1 MTPALMPRM
10 RIPLWAAIGVP
21 VAAYAVRSAVRG
33 SMAPDLPAD
42 AIVLGS
48 LIAVLLLSA
57 LHRSPAQRCHDEL
70 TGEMDNRHGHEGSE
84 RNNHQV

>member
-1 MTPALMPRM
+1 MPRM

-21 VAAYAVRSAVRG
+21 VAAYAVRSTVRG

-48 LIAVLLLSA
+48 LTAVLLLSA
-57 LHRSPAQRCHDEL
+57 LHRSSAEHRHDVL
-70 TGEMDNRHGHEGSE
+70 TGEMDTRHDHEGSE
-84 RNNHQV
+84 RHDHQV